1 MSHNSFKKKVI
12 VSLVAGS
19 MVFQP
24 VAPLL
29 KISLADTNPSGV
41 VAEVLS
47 FEIGKNYEG
56 FKLEQKMFS
65 TDLNGEV
72 YLFVHEKSGG
82 QFIYVDAPDKN
93 KWFSVTFK
101 TPTVDSTG
109 VNHIFEHAVL
119 EGSEKFKVKSPFTEM
134 GKRSVS
140 TFMNAMTGYDY
151 TYYPIASENDKDFD
165 NLMRVYLDAV
175 FAPSV
180 LKNNKIL
187 QQEGWRYEVD
197 PETGKLMFNGVV
209 FNEMKGAMSDKYSAV
224 FDDLKAALYPDT
236 KYKFNSGGDPYHIVD
251 LTHKELTSKH
261 AKYYQ
266 PSNAIVTVYG
276 HMNVIE
282 KMKYINENYYNK
294 YTKAAPIEDKKF
306 QKPFDAPKLI
316 KRTYPASPEAASETD
331 SMLIHATAMTDTTP
345 KDRLGLSLLSMLL
358 YEGENSP
365 LYNEMVK
372 TEMGMEVYA
381 EMISEYYQPA
391 LAFMLIDTS
400 NESMEK
406 FEAAINKILNDVVK
420 NGFTKERLEGVFNLY
435 EHSFKT
441 GLLSAEKG
449 DAAIS
454 SINTGFVKF
463 DDPFMALN
471 QSKLLEEVKKEAF
484 TTDYFQK
491 LTKKYLLSNPHQVK
505 MVFEP
510 DADYMGKLEN
520 RLEEKLNKRV
530 KNMTKRDY
538 ANVIASIQSYNAW
551 QEIPDTEEALNSL
564 PSLKVSDLD
573 LTARKNGAIESNIL
587 NVKTF
592 RHPVKALG
600 LSESTLYFDLKSL
613 TQKELEYLDLF
624 TAVLSSGNT
633 KNHTNEWLA
642 EETLKYT
649 TGISM
654 FATSYNDIKNTSN
667 FFPYYVVKSNYNSE
681 NADKIANIMLERL
694 TQTNFEDK
702 TLIKTKLNEVV
713 TGLKNEKLGDPHATI
728 SSRIKAALTAQGV
741 FNDIR
746 LNQGYQTLVKAND
759 NFDATYADTQSTLK
773 SIYNK
778 LFTSKALTLSIASED
793 KDYKTNEAAIQSLIK
808 GLKSEATSPE
818 KWNITPKKE
827 RIGFTIP
834 SEVQYI
840 QYGFN
845 MNAIGDKV
853 TGSDMVFANILSD
866 GYMYENIRVKGGA
879 YGGSMTI
886 SMDGSVRFS
895 TYMDPNLK
903 TSLQTIEK
911 VIAYLKKN
919 KPSQAEIDN
928 AIISIA
934 GRMELGTDVFSQ
946 ASGDAT
952 ALLTKSDPATRER
965 IKAEIL
971 ATKASDIDAFIAK
984 LEKGLKNASLV
995 VAGSKTQIDAN
1006 KKIFDRVQPI
1016 EN

>member
-1 MSHNSFKKKVI
+1 MSQNSFKKKVI

-19 MVFQP
+19 LVFQP
-24 VAPLL
+24 VAPFL
-29 KISLADTNPSGV
+29 KISLADTTSSGV
-41 VAEVLS
+41 VQEVLS
-47 FEIGKNYEG
+47 FEMGKVYEG
-56 FKLEQKMFS
+56 FKLEKKMFS
-65 TDLNGEV
+65 NDLNGDV

-93 KWFSVTFK
+93 KWFSVTFR

-209 FNEMKGAMSDKYSAV
+209 FNEMKGSMSEKYSVV

-251 LTHKELTSKH
+251 LTHKELASKH

-266 PSNAIVTVYG
+266 PSNAVVTVYG

-282 KMKYINENYYNK
+282 KMKYINDNYYSK
-294 YTKAAPIEDKKF
+294 YTKAAPIEDNKF
-306 QKPFDAPKLI
+306 QKPFEAAKNV
-316 KRTYPASPEAASETD
+316 KRTYPASPEATPASD
-331 SMLIHATAMTDTTP
+331 SMLIHATALTDTSD

-365 LYNEMVK
+365 LYNEMIK
-372 TEMGMEVYA
+372 SEMGMDVYA
-381 EMISEYYQPA
+381 EFISEYYQPA
-391 LAFMLIDTS
+391 FAFMLIDTS
-400 NESMEK
+400 NESMAK
-406 FEAAINKILNDVVK
+406 FDAALNKILNDVVK

-441 GLLSAEKG
+441 GLLSADKG

-454 SINTGFVKF
+454 SINTGFVKY
-463 DDPFMALN
+463 DDPLLALN

-484 TTDYFQK
+484 SSDYFQN
-491 LTKKYLLSNPHQVK
+491 LTKKYLLNNPHQVK

-510 DADYMGKLEN
+510 DAEYMVKLEN
-520 RLEEKLNKRV
+520 KLEEKLNKRL
-530 KNMTKRDY
+530 KSMSKRDY
-538 ANVIASIQSYNAW
+538 ANAVASIQSYNAW
-551 QEIPDTEEALNSL
+551 QEIPDSEEALNTL

-573 LTARKNGAIESNIL
+573 LTARKNEAIETKISD
-587 NVKTF
+587 VKTYK
-592 RHPVKALG
+592 HPVKALG
-600 LSESTLYFDLKSL
+600 LSETTLYFDLKSL

-624 TAVLSSGNT
+624 TAVLASGNT
-633 KNHTNEWLA
+633 KNHTNEWLS

-654 FATSYNDIKNTSN
+654 SATSYNDIKNISN

-681 NADKIANIMLERL
+681 SAEKISSIILERL

-702 TLIKTKLNEVV
+702 DLIKTKLNEVV
-713 TGLKNEKLGDPHATI
+713 TGLQDEKVGDPNATI
-728 SSRIKAALTAQGV
+728 ISRIKSTLTAQGA

-759 NFDATYADTQSTLK
+759 NFDATYAETQKTLK
-773 SIYNK
+773 SIYEK
-778 LFTSKALTLSIASED
+778 LFNSSALTVSIASDE
-793 KDYKTNEAAIQSLIK
+793 KDYKVNETAIQTLIK
-808 GLKSEATSPE
+808 GLKSEVKTAE
-818 KWNITPKKE
+818 KWNIAPKKE
-827 RIGFTIP
+827 KVGFTIP

-845 MNAIGDKV
+845 FNAFGEKA
-853 TGSDMVFANILSD
+853 TGADLVFASILSD

-879 YGGSMTI
+879 YGGSMSI
-886 SMDGSVRFS
+886 GMDGSVRFS

-903 TSLQTIEK
+903 TSVDAIER

-934 GRMELGTDVFSQ
+934 GRMENRSDVFTET
-946 ASGDAT
+946 SGDAV
-952 ALLTKSDPATRER
+952 ALLIASDPATRER
-965 IKAEIL
+965 IKKEIL

-984 LEKGLKNASLV
+984 LEKGLKNASIV
-995 VAGSKTQIDAN
+995 VAGSKTQVDAN
-1006 KKIFDRVQPI
+1006 KKLFDVVQPI
-1016 EN
+1016 KN